1 MAEILSFPN
10 QPTKEERAVELA
22 DRALELALQG
32 YVARKA
38 SIERGAS
45 ANDNRFEPPKGYA

>member
-1 MAEILSFPN
+1 MADILRFPN

-22 DRALELALQG
+22 DRALELALQE
-32 YVARKA
+32 YAAWIA

-45 ANDNRFEPPKGYA
+45 ANDNRFEPPIGCA

>member
-1 MAEILSFPN
+1 MADILRFPN

-32 YVARKA
+32 YVAWKA